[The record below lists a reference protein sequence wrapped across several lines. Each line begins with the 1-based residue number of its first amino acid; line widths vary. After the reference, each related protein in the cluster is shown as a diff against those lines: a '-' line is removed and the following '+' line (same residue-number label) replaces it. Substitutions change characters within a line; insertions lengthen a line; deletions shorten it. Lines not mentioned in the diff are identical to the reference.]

1 MKVEKPVF
9 KLEHPSKGTRKDSI
23 LTDEMLVA
31 FCESRIDWLKED
43 IEDAHKEANEF
54 HKRTE
59 RRVEMFIRSCPE
71 LVASPYELA
80 GFNLPFEN
88 HWRYRGAAFSI
99 KYQSPTFYLNF
110 HNQEY
115 NNHWRKGRINIT
127 FEFSETQWENGLHTM
142 DPHKAIID
150 YQSECTMEEIQHWID
165 LRDWTFNSEEFFT
178 SYIAACEGEEL
189 EYMEQMNVL
198 IQRIEQNREEINHL
212 RWKKA
217 LAAKRALQS
226 RALDIIEFGYEG
238 EEQKLFKKV
247 DRPMMVKRIEILRI
261 TPSKKSVD
269 VRIVGR
275 DFVKYEYGYYGIWRT
290 GTVYT
295 EEKEWISKNVRIA
308 TLFEMDIVQ
317 DYSEEKCA
325 YDPTVEY
332 RT

>member
-9 KLEHPSKGTRKDSI
+9 KLEHPSKGTRKESI

-54 HKRTE
+54 HTQIE
-59 RRVEMFIRSCPE
+59 RRVEMFISSCPE

-80 GFNLPFEN
+80 DFNLPFEN
-88 HWRYRGAAFSI
+88 HWRYRDDAFSI

-115 NNHWRKGRINIT
+115 INH
-127 FEFSETQWENGLHTM
+127 
-142 DPHKAIID
+142 AIID

-165 LRDWTFNSEEFFT
+165 LRDWTFNSEEFFA
-178 SYIAACEGEEL
+178 SYIAACEGEEP

-198 IQRIEQNREEINHL
+198 MQRIEQNREEMNHL

-247 DRPMMVKRIEILRI
+247 DRPMMVTRMEILRI

-275 DFVKYEYGYYGIWRT
+275 DFVKYEYGYSGIWRT
-290 GTVYT
+290 GTVFT

-325 YDPTVEY
+325 YDPTVKY
-332 RT
+332 RS